1 MVKSMF
7 VDIAKIKIKG
17 GDGGAGA
24 VAFHREKYVAA
35 GGPDG
40 GDGGKGGDVVFVVD
54 DNLATLADFRYKR
67 KYSAPNGEGGKGG
80 RCNGKKGQDLEIKVP
95 RGTIIREANSKAVMA
110 DMSKTERFI
119 AAKGGKGG
127 WGNMHFA
134 TSTRQVPRF
143 AKPGVP
149 GEEWE
154 VNLELKLLADVG
166 LVGYPSVGK
175 SSLISVVSQA
185 KPKIGDYHFTTL
197 VPNLGVVSMGEGN
210 SFVLADIPGLIEGAS
225 EGVGLGHQ
233 FLRHVERC
241 RMLIH
246 IVDVSGSEGRNPIG
260 DFEKINEE
268 LAKFNPELAQRPM
281 IVAGNKIDMAEPEQ
295 IESFKK
301 YVNDKGYEYY
311 SICAPIM
318 EGTKELMNV
327 TWNMLKDLPPI
338 KEYEAEEIPLDA
350 LLPENDM
357 SFKITQEDEGY
368 YLVEAKWFPRVLKG
382 IDVTDYEALQYMQ
395 RVLEKSGVFDALR
408 EKGIQEGDIVSLYD
422 IEFEYIP

>member
-1 MVKSMF
+1 MF

-110 DMSKTERFI
+110 DMSKTERFV

-154 VNLELKLLADVG
+154 VSLELKLLADVG

-246 IVDVSGSEGRNPIG
+246 IVDVSGSEGRNPID

-268 LAKFNPELAQRPM
+268 LVKFNPELAQRPM

-295 IESFKK
+295 IEEFKN
-301 YVNDKGYEYY
+301 YVNSKGYEYY
-311 SICAPIM
+311 SICAPIC

-327 TWNMLKDLPPI
+327 TWNILQTLPPI
-338 KEYEAEEIPLDA
+338 KEYDTEEIPFEAFIED
-350 LLPENDM
+350 NN
-357 SFKITQEDEGY
+357 SFKITQVDDGY
-368 YLVEAKWFPRVLKG
+368 FLVEAKWFPKVLKG
-382 IDVTDYEALQYMQ
+382 IDITDYEALQYMQ
-395 RVLEKSGVFDALR
+395 RVLEKSGIFDALR
-408 EKGIQEGDIVSLYD
+408 EKGIQEGDIVRLYD

>member
-1 MVKSMF
+1 MF

-110 DMSKTERFI
+110 DMSKTERFV

-154 VNLELKLLADVG
+154 VSLELKLLADVG

-210 SFVLADIPGLIEGAS
+210 SFVIADIPGLIEGAS

-246 IVDVSGSEGRNPIG
+246 IVDVSGSEGRNPID

-268 LAKFNPELAQRPM
+268 LKKFNPDLAERPM

-295 IESFKK
+295 IEEFKK
-301 YVNDKGYEYY
+301 YFNDKGYEYY

-327 TWNMLKDLPPI
+327 TWNMLKELPPI
-338 KEYEAEEIPLDA
+338 KEYEVEEIPLEA
-350 LLPENDM
+350 LIPEDDN

>member
-1 MVKSMF
+1 MF
-7 VDIAKIKIKG
+7 VDISKIKIKG

-54 DNLATLADFRYKR
+54 DNLATLADFKYKR
-67 KYSAPNGEGGKGG
+67 KYSAQNGEPGKGG
-80 RCNGKKGQDLEIKVP
+80 RCHGKKGQDLEVKVP
-95 RGTIIREANSKAVMA
+95 RGTIIKEANSGAVMA
-110 DMSKTERFI
+110 DMSKTERFV

-127 WGNMHFA
+127 WGNIHFA
-134 TSTRQVPRF
+134 TPTRQVPRF
-143 AKPGVP
+143 AKPGIP

-154 VNLELKLLADVG
+154 ISLELKLLADVG

-197 VPNLGVVSMGEGN
+197 IPNLGVVSMGEGN

-225 EGVGLGHQ
+225 DGIGLGHE

-246 IVDVSGSEGRNPIG
+246 IVDVSGSEGRNPID

-268 LAKFNPELAQRPM
+268 LVKFNPELAERPM
-281 IVAGNKIDMAEPEQ
+281 IVAGNKIDMAEPED
-295 IESFKK
+295 IEKFKA
-301 YVNDKGYEYY
+301 YVESKGYEYY
-311 SICAPIM
+311 SICAPIL
-318 EGTKELMNV
+318 EGTRELMNV
-327 TWNMLKDLPPI
+327 VWNKLQHLPPI
-338 KEYEAEEIPLDA
+338 KEYETEEIPLDSI
-350 LLPENDM
+350 LEQDKTG
-357 SFKITQEDEGY
+357 FKITKQEDGY
-368 YLVEAKWFPRVLKG
+368 YVVEAAWFPKVLKG
-382 IDVTDYEALQYMQ
+382 IDVEDYEALQYMQ
-395 RVLEKSGVFDALR
+395 RVLEKSGVFDALKR
-408 EKGIQEGDIVSLYD
+408 EGIQEGDIVSLYD
-422 IEFEYIP
+422 IEFEYVN

>member
-1 MVKSMF
+1 MF
-7 VDIAKIKIKG
+7 VDVAKIKIKG

-40 GDGGKGGDVVFVVD
+40 GDGGKGGDIVFVVD

-67 KYSAPNGEGGKGG
+67 KYSAQNGEQGKGG
-80 RCNGKKGQDLEIKVP
+80 RCNGKKGQDLEIAVP
-95 RGTIIREANSKAVMA
+95 RGTIIREANSGAVMA
-110 DMSKTERFI
+110 DMSKTDRFV
-119 AAKGGKGG
+119 AAKGGRGG
-127 WGNMHFA
+127 WGNTHFA
-134 TSTRQVPRF
+134 TPTRQVPRF

-154 VNLELKLLADVG
+154 VSLELKLLADVG

-185 KPKIGDYHFTTL
+185 RPKIGDYHFTTL

-210 SFVLADIPGLIEGAS
+210 SFVIADIPGLIEGAS
-225 EGVGLGHQ
+225 DGVGLGHQ
-233 FLRHVERC
+233 FLRHIDRC
-241 RMLIH
+241 RLLIH
-246 IVDVSGSEGRNPIG
+246 IVDVSGHEGRDPID
-260 DFEKINEE
+260 DFEKINSE
-268 LAKFNPELAQRPM
+268 LVKFNPELAERPM

-295 IESFKK
+295 IERFKE
-301 YVNDKGYEYY
+301 YVESKGYEYY
-311 SICAPIM
+311 SICAPIL

-327 TWNMLKDLPPI
+327 CWKMLQELPPI
-338 KEYEAEEIPLDA
+338 KEYEVEEIPLES
-350 LLPENDM
+350 LVENAND
-357 SFKITQEDEGY
+357 FKITQEDEGY
-368 YLVEAKWFPRVLKG
+368 YLVEAKWFPKVLKG
-382 IDVTDYEALQYMQ
+382 VDVDDYESLQYMQ
-395 RVLEKSGVFDALR
+395 RVLEKSGIFDALR